1 MIKAIFFDLD
11 DTLYDQLEPF
21 ELAFRQ
27 TFENINVPISEIYT
41 LSRQYSDRVF
51 EKSESG
57 EMTIQDMHMYRIKA
71 ALEDFSIII
80 TDEAAI
86 LFQKKY
92 ALNQGNIELDSRLA
106 MLFEFLKKNRTKIGI
121 ITNGPKEHQ
130 YHKIK
135 QLGLYQWFD
144 RENILISSEIGIA
157 KPNKKIFDLA
167 KDENDSETYLYV
179 GDSFEND
186 VVGAKSAGWQTVWF
200 NRRGNIKSNI
210 EYQADYQVNDLDDL
224 YSLIT
229 AIIR

>member
-1 MIKAIFFDLD
+1 
-11 DTLYDQLEPF
+11 
-21 ELAFRQ
+21 
-27 TFENINVPISEIYT
+27 
-41 LSRQYSDRVF
+41 
-51 EKSESG
+51 
-57 EMTIQDMHMYRIKA
+57 MHMYRIKA
-71 ALEDFSIII
+71 ALEDFSISI

-86 LFQKKY
+86 LFQKNY

-121 ITNGPKEHQ
+121 ITNGSKEHQ

-135 QLGLYQWFD
+135 QLGLYKWFD

-186 VVGAKSAGWQTVWF
+186 VVDAKSAEWQTVWF

>member
-71 ALEDFSIII
+71 ALEDFSISI

-92 ALNQGNIELDSRLA
+92 ALNQGNIELDSTLV
-106 MLFEFLKKNRTKIGI
+106 MLFEFLKK
-121 ITNGPKEHQ
+121 
-130 YHKIK
+130 
-135 QLGLYQWFD
+135 
-144 RENILISSEIGIA
+144 
-157 KPNKKIFDLA
+157 
-167 KDENDSETYLYV
+167 
-179 GDSFEND
+179 
-186 VVGAKSAGWQTVWF
+186 
-200 NRRGNIKSNI
+200 I
-210 EYQADYQVNDLDDL
+210 ELK
-224 YSLIT
+224 
-229 AIIR
+229 